1 MIADA
6 SHIDPMLGLG
16 TELFEELYRPVS
28 HGRWSLLPPEMV
40 LTRGYWSPPA
50 VVTSLRAL
58 VRDGETWMSISPM
71 ELESQAI
78 GVQHA
83 RGHVAVFG
91 LGMGWAAAA
100 SALRESVTQVTVV
113 ERDPDVIALHC
124 DLDLFG
130 RLPGGAGKKVRIV
143 PGDALEW
150 RPDASVDILMADI
163 WLPLVSDGRV
173 EEVRRMQANVA
184 ADTVYFWGQE
194 MEIARHARAAG
205 RAIDA
210 EGIRATVA
218 EFGLPLVGLEL
229 PDYPERVTA
238 AAEAWMR
245 DRWLPVETAA

>member
-1 MIADA
+1 MIADM
-6 SHIDPMLGLG
+6 SMPDPMLGLG

-58 VRDGETWMSISPM
+58 VRDGATWMSLSPM

-83 RGHVAVFG
+83 LGHVAVFG

-100 SALRESVTQVTVV
+100 SALRESVTAVTVV
-113 ERDPDVIALHC
+113 ERDPDVIALHR

-130 RLPGGAGKKVRIV
+130 RLPGGVGEKVRIV

-150 RPDASVDILMADI
+150 RPEAPVDLLMADI

-173 EEVRRMQANVA
+173 EEVRRMHANVGA
-184 ADTVYFWGQE
+184 SAVYFWGQE

-205 RAIDA
+205 RTIDA
-210 EGIRATVA
+210 DGIRATVT
-218 EFGLPLVGLEL
+218 EFGLPLVGPEL
-229 PDYPERVTA
+229 PGYAECVSA
-238 AAEAWMR
+238 AAAAWMR
-245 DRWLPVETAA
+245 DRWLPEAV

>member
-1 MIADA
+1 MNTGAA
-6 SHIDPMLGLG
+6 MVDPVLGLG
-16 TELFEELYRPVS
+16 TELFEDLYRPVT
-28 HGRWSLLPPEMV
+28 HGRWSLLAPATV

-83 RGHVAVFG
+83 NGHVAVFG

-100 SALRESVTQVTVV
+100 SALRESVTAVTVV
-113 ERDPDVIALHC
+113 ERDPEVIALHR

-130 RLPGGAGKKVRIV
+130 RLPGGVGEKVRIV
-143 PGDALEW
+143 SGDALEW
-150 RPDASVDILMADI
+150 RPGAPVDLLMADI
-163 WLPLVSDGRV
+163 WLPLVSDGRI
-173 EEVRRMQANVA
+173 EDVRRMQANVG
-184 ADTVYFWGQE
+184 ADAVYFWGQE

-210 EGIRATVA
+210 DGIRATVA
-218 EFGLPLVGLEL
+218 GFALPLVGPEL
-229 PDYPERVTA
+229 PDYPERVA
-238 AAEAWMR
+238 AAADAWMR
-245 DRWLPVETAA
+245 GRWLAEAV